1 MSKVQI
7 TRSVTKADADA
18 MQRATDALASGR
30 RVEAL
35 GGGRYRVESQSAPGT
50 WHSVQVVNV
59 PELVASCDCT
69 HAQKGGRGRCWHT
82 AEVLA
87 LEVRRLARVPVPA
100 PSRAGRRL
108 TDAECASRM
117 RALGGYR

>member
-1 MSKVQI
+1 MGKVHI
-7 TRSVTKADADA
+7 TAHVTRHDADA
-18 MQRATDALASGR
+18 MQRATDALRAGR

-35 GGGRYRVESQSAPGT
+35 GGGRYRVESQSRPGT
-50 WHSVQVVNV
+50 WHEVRVVNV

-87 LEVRRLARVPVPA
+87 LEVRRLARVPAPA
-100 PSRAGRRL
+100 PSQCKRRL
-108 TDAECASRM
+108 SDAECAARLSRLFV
-117 RALGGYR
+117 R